1 MGLPTCN
8 TTLYDSTITETPLFG
23 DTTFHKL
30 GAYLSAAF
38 GLIAIAISLLL
49 ILLHAIH
56 YSRPH
61 EQRHIIRIL
70 FMIPVYAAQS
80 FLSYIFYKHSV
91 YFEVLR
97 DCYEAFAIAS
107 FFSLLCAYIT
117 PTLHDQKEY
126 FRGISPKP
134 WIWPLG
140 KMQHSFNGKLRTP
153 RSGLTWFNVIWVS
166 VFQYCVIR
174 VFFTIVSV
182 ITEAFGRYCLES
194 LNPGF
199 AHVWVMVIEAISV
212 TIAMYCL
219 IQFYVQI
226 KDDIAS
232 HRPFMKILAIK
243 LVIFLSFWQSIL
255 ISFLTSSG
263 AIKATEKIQTPDI
276 KVGIPAMLLC
286 IEMAF
291 FSILHIW
298 SFSWKPYI
306 LNNKVYSAD
315 DNIKGETERYHG
327 GFMGVKALVDSMNPW
342 DMWKAIGRGGRW
354 LFHGRKHRHNDPSYQ
369 MKSDQVT
376 EYNTSTSFGVEG
388 RPPQYEHG
396 GNSREEESG
405 LLGNAQQMGI
415 TRPGNVRTEHS
426 PYRGEIVSDW
436 APQPSNAGVPNFN
449 YGAQGQ
455 SMYQPPMPYQQSQTE
470 YMPPSGPPPGR
481 GRQL

>member
-23 DTTFHKL
+23 DTTFHRL
-30 GAYLSAAF
+30 GGYLSAGF
-38 GLIAIAISLLL
+38 GLIAIVISLLL
-49 ILLHAIH
+49 ILLHATH

-126 FRGISPKP
+126 FRTITPKN

-140 KMQHSFNGKLRTP
+140 SLKNRFNGKLRTP

-182 ITEAFGRYCLES
+182 VTEAFDRYCLES

-199 AHVWVMVIEAISV
+199 AHVWVMVIEALSV
-212 TIAMYCL
+212 TVAMYCL

-226 KDDIAS
+226 KDDIAQ
-232 HRPFMKILAIK
+232 HRPFAKILAIK

-263 AIKATEKIQTPDI
+263 AIKATDRIQTPDI

-298 SFSWKPYI
+298 SFSWKPYV
-306 LNNKVYSAD
+306 LGNKIYAAE
-315 DNIKGETERYHG
+315 DNDVLKGETERYHG
-327 GFMGVKALVDSMNPW
+327 GFLGIKALVDSMNPY
-342 DMWKAIGRGGRW
+342 DMFKAIGRGGRW

-369 MKSDQVT
+369 MKTDQVT
-376 EYNTSTSFGVEG
+376 EYNTTTSFGG
-388 RPPQYEHG
+388 AGSRPPQYQYER
-396 GNSREEESG
+396 SEEESN

-426 PYRGEIVSDW
+426 PYRGEISDY
-436 APQPSNAGVPNFN
+436 PPSNAGVPNFS
-449 YGAQGQ
+449 YGGQ
-455 SMYQPPMPYQQSQTE
+455 SYGGQTMYQPPIHQQSQE
-470 YMPPSGPPPGR
+470 YMPPPGR
-481 GRQL
+481 GRS